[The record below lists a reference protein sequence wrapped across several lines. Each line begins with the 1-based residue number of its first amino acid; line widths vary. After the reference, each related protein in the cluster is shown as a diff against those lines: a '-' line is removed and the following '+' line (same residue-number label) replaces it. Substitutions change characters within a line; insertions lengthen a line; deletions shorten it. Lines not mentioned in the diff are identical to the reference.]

1 MLRNVDINGISS
13 VIPSGGKMVMRNHPF
28 KVTFWK
34 NKQGL
39 EHLSFLFSTKAEMS
53 VLSTHGYEAEV
64 HREDDETTELILKR
78 SEFDE
83 DSGLFFTLV
92 EDLICIGDSCAD
104 LSQQECAKAVERRIV
119 AWHRFMKAEGKTLS
133 PQKELGLFG
142 ELVILREWLRRGGLA
157 SAFSTVWTGPVH
169 GARDFTFP
177 NGEAMEVKT
186 SLSDKALRVTIDS
199 LEGLASAFSTVWTG
213 PVHGARDFT
222 FPNGEAMEVKTS
234 LSDKA
239 LRVTIDSLE
248 QLSTA
253 DFPHLSL
260 VTVQVQV
267 DEEGISLIDLYEEI
281 CTLLKHS
288 TLKLEFESLLVSLG
302 FHPHNPG
309 FDVRTF
315 AVGAMRSFKAEEICT
330 LLKHS
335 TLKLEFESLL
345 VSLGFHPH
353 NPGFDVRTFA
363 VGAMRSFKASSLP
376 RLLLGQIPGIVK
388 AKYDIVL
395 VDEEQALGDKICEEV
410 FEDRLTYLTQIVK
423 DE

>member
-199 LEGLASAFSTVWTG
+199 LE
-213 PVHGARDFT
+213 
-222 FPNGEAMEVKTS
+222 
-234 LSDKA
+234 
-239 LRVTIDSLE
+239 

-315 AVGAMRSFKAEEICT
+315 AVGAMRSFKA
-330 LLKHS
+330 
-335 TLKLEFESLL
+335 
-345 VSLGFHPH
+345 
-353 NPGFDVRTFA
+353 
-363 VGAMRSFKASSLP
+363 SSLP

-395 VDEEQALGDKICEEV
+395 VDEEQALSDKICEEV